1 MKLQSRLSVFFALA
15 ICFAAAAVF
24 FLAAGAGAAEFSK
37 ESVLSPCSNCHSERF
52 LDPKYNEWRNS
63 THKELVDAESP
74 ESPAKRDVCVGCHT
88 AQGFAEKK
96 TKKAEVPNPLPQ
108 TCVACHSVENHGKV
122 PAYVRM
128 YGKVTLPDK
137 ITIANAGTGAVCMAC
152 HNSRRDVTN
161 PQIFKAKSA
170 PHGSPQADMLK
181 GSGAFEIP
189 GYRYSN
195 SVHTTVENGCVTCHM
210 APPPPGAEGI
220 VGGHTFKVVSGKAQN
235 TNACVGC
242 HRKVE
247 ALNRPA
253 VGDFDGDKIIEP
265 VQDEVKGLTDLLKKT
280 IEDRMDGGKGGTLD
294 ESHGQVV
301 FKGKDGKPIKPESI
315 PEAQY
320 IAAYNYF
327 FVHSDKSNGIHN
339 TSYAVQLLQSSY
351 QNLTGKPVPN
361 AYIR

>member
-52 LDPKYNEWRNS
+52 PDPKYNEWRNS

-88 AQGFAEKK
+88 AQGFAE
-96 TKKAEVPNPLPQ
+96 
-108 TCVACHSVENHGKV
+108 
-122 PAYVRM
+122 
-128 YGKVTLPDK
+128 
-137 ITIANAGTGAVCMAC
+137 
-152 HNSRRDVTN
+152 
-161 PQIFKAKSA
+161 
-170 PHGSPQADMLK
+170 
-181 GSGAFEIP
+181 
-189 GYRYSN
+189 
-195 SVHTTVENGCVTCHM
+195 
-210 APPPPGAEGI
+210 
-220 VGGHTFKVVSGKAQN
+220 
-235 TNACVGC
+235 
-242 HRKVE
+242 
-247 ALNRPA
+247 
-253 VGDFDGDKIIEP
+253 
-265 VQDEVKGLTDLLKKT
+265 KKT